1 MHISAKLNA
10 MEKRTM
16 SQVDSSIEAMR
27 QICYAIDNNMASD
40 LVLKDK
46 NISLFRWV
54 NEGGESKVMKMLGD
68 DKIQVGNVFSTRS
81 RVIVHGVNC
90 MGVMGAGI
98 AAQIRRN
105 FPKAYSEY
113 IKFIN
118 ECRIKQESPLGKA
131 QFVDVGGGNYI
142 VNAFT
147 QEKTAKKQG
156 DVAISYSAILMCME
170 EIKETCYCLGID
182 RIAMPKIGSD
192 LGGGDWNIIRSII
205 NAVFNDS
212 RVEVTVYV
220 LPSAF
225 LKNASTKF

>member
-10 MEKRTM
+10 MEKRSM
-16 SQVDSSIEAMR
+16 SQVENPVEAMR
-27 QICYAIDNNMASD
+27 QICYAIDNKMATD

-54 NEGGESKVMKMLGD
+54 EEDGQGKVMKVLGE

-90 MGVMGAGI
+90 LGVMGAGI

-105 FPKAYSEY
+105 FPKAHNEY
-113 IKFIN
+113 LKFIN
-118 ECRIKQESPLGKA
+118 EHRIKQESPLGKS
-131 QFVDVGGGNYI
+131 QFVDVGCGNYI

-156 DVAISYSAILMCME
+156 EIAISYSAILTAME
-170 EIKETCYCLGID
+170 EIKETCYCLGIN

-205 NAVFNDS
+205 NSVFDGS
-212 RVEVTVYV
+212 QVEVTVYV

-225 LKNASTKF
+225 LKNVSTKF